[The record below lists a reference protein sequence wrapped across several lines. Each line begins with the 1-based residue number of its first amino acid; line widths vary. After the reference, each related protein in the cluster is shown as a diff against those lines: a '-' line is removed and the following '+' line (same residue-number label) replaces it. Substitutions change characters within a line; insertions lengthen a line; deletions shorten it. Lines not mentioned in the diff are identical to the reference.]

1 MINYRVLGQTN
12 PAASTNT
19 IAYTVTSGA
28 SAILSSIMVTN
39 QQANGSMYYIAIVP
53 SGQNQQYPA
62 SKNFISYSS
71 PVPANDTISLISGIT
86 MGSNDS
92 IIVSANNANVS
103 FSVFGTEIS

>member
-1 MINYRVLGQTN
+1 MLNYRVLGQVN
-12 PAASTNT
+12 PAASANT
-19 IAYTVTSGA
+19 ILYTVTSGA
-28 SAILSSIMVTN
+28 SAILSSIMIAN
-39 QQANGSMYYIAIVP
+39 QQANGSMYYIAVVP

-71 PVPANDTISLISGIT
+71 PVPANDTISLVTGIT

-92 IIVSANNANVS
+92 IIVTANNANVS